1 MSLHT
6 HPPPQFPQIVLG
18 LTEPSGWTL
27 TVGALRRYWRKE
39 CFIPSPEGLLLR
51 NPEGLKVARFPR
63 PRAFDITGR
72 DLRPEESLAFGGLL
86 VHVPPLSVETLRT
99 NRRSLQSRGRMRL
112 NLRA

>member
-27 TVGALRRYWRKE
+27 TVGALRRYWRNE

-51 NPEGLKVARFPR
+51 NPEGLKVARFLWRAPFHIKETDFRRKKVSRLFSPR
-63 PRAFDITGR
+63 LRGGR
-72 DLRPEESLAFGGLL
+72 KGSMKG
-86 VHVPPLSVETLRT
+86 S
-99 NRRSLQSRGRMRL
+99 
-112 NLRA
+112 

>member
-27 TVGALRRYWRKE
+27 TVGALRRYWRNE

-51 NPEGLKVARFPR
+51 NPEGLKVARFLW
-63 PRAFDITGR
+63 RAPFHIKETDFRRKESSRLVHRSFSGGGR
-72 DLRPEESLAFGGLL
+72 DPMKVDDMSPQFSGECC
-86 VHVPPLSVETLRT
+86 
-99 NRRSLQSRGRMRL
+99 
-112 NLRA
+112 